1 MSGTRSDPS
10 FQKQVVS
17 TVNAGSPGD
26 VTFMVYSVSCGIYH
40 LNNYK
45 EKRKPEM
52 EEEMGRRENGQE
64 NKRSQNKVRGTGLSS
79 VGWRGPETP
88 LDASPTLAT
97 QCGQVNQASAHSCA
111 E

>member
-1 MSGTRSDPS
+1 M
-10 FQKQVVS
+10 
-17 TVNAGSPGD
+17 NAGSPGD